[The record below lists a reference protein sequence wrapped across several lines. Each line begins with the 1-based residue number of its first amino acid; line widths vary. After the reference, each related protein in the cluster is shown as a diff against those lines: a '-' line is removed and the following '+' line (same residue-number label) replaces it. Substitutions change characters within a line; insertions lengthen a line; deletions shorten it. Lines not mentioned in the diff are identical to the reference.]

1 MTIER
6 YHLPPTETNR
16 FLVRSA
22 QVVSWLLNPFLIPFA
37 AFLVLFLFTYLRI
50 MPLQSKLWVLG
61 VVYGFTILF
70 PTVTIFLLGKLQNA
84 SYPAMSERAKR
95 YVPLLLTVASYTACL
110 LLMSRNNLP
119 WYMQGI
125 MLASTVASI
134 LCLLINL
141 RWKLSEHMIGM
152 GLAIGLLVSLSLLF
166 VYNPV
171 MWLCIAILLAGL
183 LGTARII
190 LGHHTLGE
198 VLAGFLLGYA
208 CAILSIHP
216 AHNLLIR
223 YFLQFT

>member
-1 MTIER
+1 
-6 YHLPPTETNR
+6 
-16 FLVRSA
+16 
-22 QVVSWLLNPFLIPFA
+22 
-37 AFLVLFLFTYLRI
+37 
-50 MPLQSKLWVLG
+50 
-61 VVYGFTILF
+61 
-70 PTVTIFLLGKLQNA
+70 
-84 SYPAMSERAKR
+84 
-95 YVPLLLTVASYTACL
+95 
-110 LLMSRNNLP
+110 
-119 WYMQGI
+119 MQGI

-198 VLAGFLLGYA
+198 VLVGFLLGYA

>member
-6 YHLPPTETNR
+6 YHLPPAETNL

-22 QVVSWLLNPFLIPFA
+22 RIVSWLLNPFLIPFA
-37 AFLVLFLFTYLRI
+37 AFLVLFLCTYLSI

-70 PTVTIFLLGKLQNA
+70 PTIAIFLLGKLQNA
-84 SYPAMSERAKR
+84 SFPSMNARTKR

-125 MLASTVASI
+125 MLASTTAAI

-183 LGTARII
+183 LGTARIV

-216 AHNLLIR
+216 AYNLLIR